1 MLDIFNSDPFG
12 VVALTDAINKTKYV
26 PGRLSQL
33 GIFRETSVAV
43 TTVTVEEK
51 DGILTLVEPTPR
63 GGPGQTVDKGKRNIR
78 AIQIPHFQ
86 IDDAIM
92 AEEVQNVRP
101 FGEESGL
108 ETVMVKVDER
118 MQIHSQSMAAT
129 QEFARIGAFKGIV
142 TYADGSE
149 LDLFDLFGVTQ
160 DNEVNFDLANANP
173 ASGALRKKCAQVVRQ
188 VAGTLDGT
196 PYTHLLAECD
206 DRFFDDL
213 LANKEVVESYKGT
226 PMAQVL
232 REGYVLPDGSKI
244 FGAFEFG
251 GIVWENYRG
260 KVGGHGFIDQD
271 RCHIA
276 PIGVPGLFR
285 TVYGPADYVDTVNT
299 LGRRLYMRQRLMR
312 NDKGVEIDVQMNN
325 LEYCTRPKA
334 LVKGKRTA

>member
-33 GIFRETSVAV
+33 GIFRESSVAV

-51 DGILTLVEPTPR
+51 NGILTLVEPTPR
-63 GGPGQTVDKGKRNIR
+63 GGPGQTADKGKRNLR
-78 AIQIPHFQ
+78 AIPIPHFQ

-92 AEEVQNVRP
+92 AEEVQNIRP

-108 ETVMVKVDER
+108 ETVMAKVDER

-149 LDLFDLFGVTQ
+149 LDLFDLFGVSQ
-160 DNEVNFDLANANP
+160 DSEVDFDLDNANP

-188 VAGTLDGT
+188 VANTLDGT

-206 DRFFDDL
+206 DAFFDDL
-213 LANKEVVESYKGT
+213 IANKEVVDSYKGT

-232 REGYVLPDGSKI
+232 RDGYVLPDGSKI

-260 KVGGHGFIDQD
+260 KVGNASFIDANK
-271 RCHIA
+271 CHIA
-276 PIGVPGLFR
+276 PMGVPGLFR

-325 LEYCTRPKA
+325 LEYCTRPAA
-334 LVKGKRTA
+334 LIKGKRT